1 MATANTAAHWLMQ
14 LIPGC
19 QVVVIHIMQF
29 EPEEARTLWRQAKE
43 WLVRKIDKW
52 PPKGAQPPM
61 TWIGPEGDSTSST
74 LYGLDLQSGELALK
88 QPYAEML
95 QASATFCHALAR
107 HFIMKRK
114 AEAEMRQTHPTPK
127 KNMQPKSKSEP
138 RPPATPPPATVPPA
152 TVPPAAEPQTSL
164 FRKCCQWRIA
174 ESETPFAVFFIGLEK
189 DKQKTWIS
197 VFGLEDLPPALNQPA
212 IGPAT

>member
-1 MATANTAAHWLMQ
+1 MQ
-14 LIPGC
+14 FIPGC

-29 EPEEARTLWRQAKE
+29 EPDEARTLWRQAKE
-43 WLVRKIDKW
+43 WLVRKIDKC

-88 QPYAEML
+88 QPYVEML
-95 QASATFCHALAR
+95 Q
-107 HFIMKRK
+107 

-152 TVPPAAEPQTSL
+152 TAPSAAEPQTNL

-174 ESETPFAVFFIGLEK
+174 ESETPFAEFFIGLEK